1 MPPPPPPP
9 SPSVPLSN
17 HHTII
22 TGGTGALGTA
32 VVASLIEQGAT
43 CHIPCHHESELKHF
57 PAHLASH
64 ERVQIVRGV
73 DLTDEASVEKFYAAV
88 PALWSSIHI
97 AGGFAYA
104 PIQTMSKAD
113 FVHLMQMNML
123 TCFLCSREAVKRM
136 DAGQSGGGAGGR
148 IVNVAARAALEPRTG
163 ANMSAYTAAKS
174 AVAGFTQALAEEVI
188 GRGIL
193 VNAVLPSIMDTPQNR
208 KDMPT
213 ADFTKWAKVEDV
225 AATIAFLASPHNT
238 VTRGGLVPVYGGT

>member
-1 MPPPPPPP
+1 MPTPAADFLAQLH
-9 SPSVPLSN
+9 V
-17 HHTII
+17 II

-32 VVASLIEQGAT
+32 VVARCIEQGAT
-43 CHIPCHHESELKHF
+43 CHIPCHHESELKRF
-57 PAHLASH
+57 PAHLAAH
-64 ERVQIVRGV
+64 ERVKIVRGV
-73 DLTDEASVEKFYAAV
+73 DLTDETSVEKFYASIDG
-88 PALWSSIHI
+88 PLWASIHI

-113 FVHLMQMNML
+113 FVHQMQMNML

-136 DAGQSGGGAGGR
+136 DSGGTGGR

-163 ANMSAYTAAKS
+163 ANMTAYTAAKS

-213 ADFTKWAKVEDV
+213 ADFAKWAKVEDV
-225 AATIAFLASPHNT
+225 AATIAFLASPQNT
-238 VTRGGLVPVYGGT
+238 ATRGGLVPVYGGT

>member
-1 MPPPPPPP
+1 MPTPAP
-9 SPSVPLSN
+9 SSSSGLPFSGR
-17 HHTII
+17 HIII

-32 VVASLIEQGAT
+32 VVTQFLDAGAT
-43 CHIPCHHESELKHF
+43 CYVPCLHETELKRF
-57 PAHLASH
+57 PHTKH
-64 ERVQIVRGV
+64 ERVKVTLGI
-73 DLTDEASVEKFYAAV
+73 DLTDDAAVEKFYAAV
-88 PALWSSIHI
+88 DTPLWASVHI

-113 FVHLMQMNML
+113 FVHLMQMNIL

-136 DAGQSGGGAGGR
+136 GVGSSGGDGGGR

-188 GRGIL
+188 GRNIL

-213 ADFTKWAKVEDV
+213 ADFTKWAKVEEV
-225 AATIAFLASPHNT
+225 AETIAFLASPQNT